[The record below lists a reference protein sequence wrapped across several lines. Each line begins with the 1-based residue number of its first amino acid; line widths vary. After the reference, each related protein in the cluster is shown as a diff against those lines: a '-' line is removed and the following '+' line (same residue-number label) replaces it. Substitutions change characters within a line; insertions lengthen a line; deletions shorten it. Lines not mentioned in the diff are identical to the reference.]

1 MMTGCSQQLTLWN
14 LGPQQVTVTFQGGRI
29 VSDAGLLGIRK
40 LDKGLGVL
48 SLLAE
53 RLPDPRTQSL
63 VVHSRETL
71 FTQQVYQILAGYPD
85 CNDAQTLRND
95 PLFHTLLD
103 LPAEED
109 AKPLASGSTLARFA
123 QAYTRRD
130 GELPLEERPVLL
142 EVAAAQNQRLKI
154 LNDYLPELFIRT
166 RRARP
171 ACIILDIDASDDPT
185 HGQQVLSF
193 YHGYYEQH
201 QYFPLYVFDGTTG
214 FPLAAWLRP
223 GTVHASC
230 GAIDTLKA
238 IIDPLRRAWPGITI
252 LVRGDGGFAVPAVY
266 EFCEAEGLLYA
277 FGYSTNAV
285 LTRRTDAIAADLETY
300 YHFYGERDPHVQRFE
315 VFEDYQASEWTRPR
329 RIVAKV
335 ADQSPRDKSAFRGHQ
350 HVGTSARP
358 LSGILRT
365 TRRRA
370 GTADR
375 RVEERLVGGP
385 LVVSSFPRQLLE
397 AAGTRNGVC
406 FGDLASR
413 SDGRDPRDCQGPSEH
428 LANEAVESRSH
439 RQDQR
444 APHLVS
450 LLGNLAASE
459 SVAARLCG
467 HRRVRGT
474 SPASPTRKSDHT
486 WHASSSAHVTFP
498 TTAGPFTA
506 ARAKG
511 T

>member
-1 MMTGCSQQLTLWN
+1 MMTDCLQQLTLWD

-40 LDKGLGVL
+40 LDKELGVL

-53 RLPDPRTQSL
+53 RLPDPRVQNL
-63 VVHSRETL
+63 VVHSRESL

-123 QAYTRRD
+123 QAFTRREAD
-130 GELPLEERPVLL
+130 LPLEERPVLL

-154 LNDYLPELFIRT
+154 LNDYLSALFVRT
-166 RRARP
+166 RRTRP
-171 ACIILDIDASDDPT
+171 AYIILDIDASDDPT

-230 GAIDTLKA
+230 GAVDTLKA
-238 IIDPLRRAWPGITI
+238 IVEHLRHAWPGITI

-266 EFCEAEGLLYA
+266 EFCETEGLLYA

-285 LTRRTDAIAADLETY
+285 LRERTDAMAADLETY
-300 YHFYGERDPHVQRFE
+300 YRFYGYRDPHVQRFE
-315 VFEDYQASEWTRPR
+315 VFEDYQAGEWTRPR
-329 RIVAKV
+329 RIIAKV
-335 ADQSPRDKSAFRGHQ
+335 EINRQGLNRRFVVTNMSGHPQGLYQDFYVQRGAVPEQPIGELKNGLLADRLSFHHFRANSWKLLE
-350 HVGTSARP
+350 HVMAYALVILHREATAAIP
-358 LSGILRT
+358 EVAQAQVNTLRT
-365 TRRRA
+365 KLWKVGAIVKTSVRRIWFHFSETWPHRELWQ
-370 GTADR
+370 
-375 RVEERLVGGP
+375 RVY
-385 LVVSSFPRQLLE
+385 
-397 AAGTRNGVC
+397 AAIVEFVAQVKQG
-406 FGDLASR
+406 
-413 SDGRDPRDCQGPSEH
+413 CQGNLTEPAAPST
-428 LANEAVESRSH
+428 
-439 RQDQR
+439 
-444 APHLVS
+444 
-450 LLGNLAASE
+450 LLL
-459 SVAARLCG
+459 
-467 HRRVRGT
+467 
-474 SPASPTRKSDHT
+474 
-486 WHASSSAHVTFP
+486 
-498 TTAGPFTA
+498 
-506 ARAKG
+506 
-511 T
+511 